1 MNDDEL
7 PTRAEVAS
15 AYLDGELDA
24 AERASVS
31 ADADTM
37 AMVEAFS
44 QVRSALG
51 SVEPANDDVRASAI
65 SAALAQFDA
74 VQLAATRIPAHVAAT
89 VTSLHTRRARAYR
102 VLTGLAAAA
111 VILVVAIAALNATKG
126 SESKSSSVSATRPP
140 AAVDAQAGSPVLK
153 AATAP
158 AGTAASGALPTE
170 IAPLAPAINNANDL
184 ARYAASLARDTVA
197 PAATSAAAAGA
208 YGGASPA
215 ASTPGPAPAVP
226 PATCLSATDAVLG
239 PISVLGAP
247 AFAVR
252 DTATGAVRAIAASN
266 CQVLIPAP

>member
-7 PTRAEVAS
+7 PARAEVAS
-15 AYLDGELDA
+15 AYLDGELDT
-24 AERASVS
+24 AERATAS

-37 AMVEAFS
+37 AMVEAFA
-44 QVRSALG
+44 QVRNALG
-51 SVEPANDDVRASAI
+51 TFAPASDAVKASAI

-74 VQLAATRIPAHVAAT
+74 VQLVAARIPARVAST
-89 VTSLHTRRARAYR
+89 VTSLRPRRMRAYR

-111 VILVVAIAALNATKG
+111 VVLVVAIAALNASKG
-126 SESKSSSVSATRPP
+126 GDSKSSASATQPP
-140 AAVDAQAGSPVLK
+140 AAADAPTGSPVLK

-158 AGTAASGALPTE
+158 AGTSAPGALATE
-170 IAPLAPAINNANDL
+170 SAPVAPAINNANDL

-197 PAATSAAAAGA
+197 PAATSAAASGA

-266 CQVLIPAP
+266 CHLLISTP